1 MKKSV
6 FITGITGG
14 LGMAMTEVFINNGYE
29 VSGTCTVN
37 SSRKESFLAS
47 YPYVKLYEVDNRE
60 ILSLESLFNNIF
72 EGGSPNILINN
83 SGIVNDSFIATM
95 PNEHFSK
102 VIDVNLI
109 SAWLISKSFINN
121 IDTEES
127 NYKIISIS
135 SISGIIG
142 KETQTNYALTK
153 GGLIGLTQLLERTT
167 NIGSICIAPG
177 LIDTDIKKKMS
188 LKSLKE
194 FENTIL
200 AHRLGTPIEIA
211 NFIFALSGDD
221 ISYCNGATY
230 TVDGG
235 VLK

>member
-109 SAWLISKSFINN
+109 SAWLISKSFIN
-121 IDTEES
+121 S
-127 NYKIISIS
+127 
-135 SISGIIG
+135 
-142 KETQTNYALTK
+142 
-153 GGLIGLTQLLERTT
+153 
-167 NIGSICIAPG
+167 APG
-177 LIDTDIKKKMS
+177 VAGVQDGQVV
-188 LKSLKE
+188 
-194 FENTIL
+194 FF
-200 AHRLGTPIEIA
+200 RQR
-211 NFIFALSGDD
+211 
-221 ISYCNGATY
+221 
-230 TVDGG
+230 VDGG
-235 VLK
+235 E